1 MKAPHRIDV
10 HHHPSPPS
18 YLAARDTTNR
28 HAAPQL
34 EWTVEKSLED
44 MDRAGVA
51 TAILSLPHPPSIWP
65 ADVDKGR
72 AMAREWNEFMTHMG
86 RDHPGRFGVFA
97 TLPIL
102 DIEGSLRE
110 IEYSLDTLKADGIN
124 LITNIGDRWLG
135 DVHYWPVFEE
145 LDRRKAVVYTHP
157 LAPTCCNNIL
167 PEVNDSVIEYGADTT
182 RAIAKLLFTGA
193 VTRFPDIRFIF
204 SHAGG
209 TMPFMIERFVRAHV
223 TQPKIK
229 TLLPDG
235 ALAEI
240 KKMYYDTAQAANPH
254 AMGCLSKLVSTTQI
268 VFGTDFPYRSALDHV
283 NGLAQCGFSPSELHA
298 IDCGNAQRL
307 LPRWKT

>member
-1 MKAPHRIDV
+1 MGKPHRIDV

-18 YLAARDTTNR
+18 YLAARDTKNR

-51 TAILSLPHPPSIWP
+51 TSILSLPHPPGIWP
-65 ADVDKGR
+65 GDAAKGR
-72 AMAREWNEFMTHMG
+72 ALAREWNEFMTRLG
-86 RDHPGRFGVFA
+86 QDHPGRFGVFA

-110 IEYSLDTLKADGIN
+110 LQYALDTLEADGIN

-145 LDRRKAVVYTHP
+145 LERRRAVVYTHP
-157 LAPTCCNNIL
+157 LAPTCCTNIL
-167 PEVNDSVIEYGADTT
+167 PEVNDTVIEYGADTT

-193 VTRFPDIRFIF
+193 VTRFPNIRFIF

-209 TMPFMIERFVRAHV
+209 AMCGPTSRSR
-223 TQPKIK
+223 KSRRCCR
-229 TLLPDG
+229 
-235 ALAEI
+235 
-240 KKMYYDTAQAANPH
+240 TA
-254 AMGCLSKLVSTTQI
+254 
-268 VFGTDFPYRSALDHV
+268 R
-283 NGLAQCGFSPSELHA
+283 SPS
-298 IDCGNAQRL
+298 
-307 LPRWKT
+307 